1 MGVLG
6 VVVSAPAF
14 DQHSGLMQGVEDLPV
29 EMTYES
35 FAFGDQPQMI
45 ITTRDI
51 TARKKEED
59 EKQKIR
65 EKFEKAE
72 RMESI
77 GILAGGVA
85 HDLNNMLGPVV
96 GYTDLIS
103 MDLDDDN
110 PIKKKIERIGKSA
123 RDATSVIQDL
133 LTLARRGRYKMTPI
147 NLNEVLESYLN
158 SPGYDMLAQAHQ
170 NVDVRLK
177 LDTNIDNIKGSC
189 PHLEKVIMN
198 LVMNAYDAMPE
209 SGELTI
215 ETSQQ
220 YLEKL
225 LNGHDDFVHGNYV
238 LLRVQDNGIGIQ
250 SEDLNKIF
258 EPYYSKKK
266 MGSSGTGLGLSVV
279 YGIVKD
285 HKGYYDILSTTGK
298 GTEFILYFPISR
310 ELVEAKQEAAT
321 TTGGNE
327 LVLIVDD
334 IKEQREMAKEL
345 LSKIGYKVRTVE
357 NGRQAIRY
365 LKDHHVDIVVLD
377 MMMEKDFDGLDT
389 YREIIR
395 LNAKQKVVVV
405 SGFSADDRVLIMQRL
420 GAGQYL
426 K

>member
-1 MGVLG
+1 
-6 VVVSAPAF
+6 
-14 DQHSGLMQGVEDLPV
+14 
-29 EMTYES
+29 
-35 FAFGDQPQMI
+35 MI